1 MRGFPLSVLLGI
13 ELQADTISL
22 QGVDRRGQRLAYV
35 EETVSVP
42 FHRFWEVHPD
52 ERVRSVRALLLHAL
66 QEGLI
71 RPGTI
76 AAIGISCEPGLV
88 LVDSE
93 MEPVP
98 PRALNWN
105 EIEAQNASPNKI
117 LTESLEKYP
126 AVARNLSAVL
136 DLQDWLRYRWTGA
149 VATTRSFA
157 WSSGLTRETSPG
169 EHWDA
174 SALERI
180 GLGSGQM
187 PPVLPGPHRIGTI
200 QEELVRETG
209 LARGT
214 WFCGGT
220 EPRAARLWLAA
231 EPREGVGIVLLEEQ
245 GATLWRVAGAPVGTT
260 SIEDAIPSPQGD
272 HWYYREA
279 VEVADPRNG
288 DTPIADVIHD
298 ANCIDTQQQWS
309 GDLDAMM
316 VSADFGSPSRA
327 PALLAGIGLGWYR
340 DLRPLWRKRC
350 PAQSH
355 QQWNDQRIASQQ
367 SSDQKTREKT

>member
-1 MRGFPLSVLLGI
+1 MSLLLGI
-13 ELQADTISL
+13 DLQGDTITL
-22 QGVDRRGQRLAYV
+22 QGVDRRGNRIAYID
-35 EETVSVP
+35 EKVSVP
-42 FHRFWEVHPD
+42 FHRFWQVHPD

-66 QEGLI
+66 HEGLI
-71 RPGTI
+71 RPGAV

-98 PRALNWN
+98 PRSLNWN
-105 EIEAQNASPNKI
+105 EIDSEKANPDEVLRK
-117 LTESLEKYP
+117 SLEQYP
-126 AVARNLSAVL
+126 SVARTLSAVF

-157 WSSGLTRETSPG
+157 WSSGLTRDTSPG

-174 SALERI
+174 RALETI

-187 PPVLPGPHRIGTI
+187 PPVISGPHRIGTL

-245 GATLWRVAGAPVGTT
+245 GATLWRVAGPPSASTPLK
-260 SIEDAIPSPQGD
+260 DAIPSPQGD
-272 HWYYREA
+272 HWYHREA
-279 VEVADPRNG
+279 LEVSDPRNG
-288 DTPIADVIHD
+288 DTPVSDVIYD
-298 ANCIDTQQQWS
+298 ANRIDPQQQWNIDS
-309 GDLDAMM
+309 SEMM

-350 PAQSH
+350 PVQTL
-355 QQWNDQRIASQQ
+355 QQWNEYRSASQQ
-367 SSDQKTREKT
+367 VSGQETREKT